1 LGKLKRHTA
10 TFIIR
15 LWAEYLD
22 QEPPTYR
29 GEIESVTSSQK
40 IAFGDLSVLVT
51 FLQEQASPISQ
62 TSEVE

>member
-1 LGKLKRHTA
+1 LGKFKRRTA

-15 LWAEYLD
+15 LWVEYLD
-22 QEPPTYR
+22 QEPPIYR

-40 IAFGDLSVLVT
+40 IAFGDLSALIA